1 MFLARLSHN
10 SVVIISSISLERR
23 LYRNQTLNLLIW
35 SLADTFRW
43 RWPIFVLVTYFT
55 LFRKLSIFIL
65 ESDNP
70 SRKTWESNVEYVLL
84 CVSYFVWYK
93 DGHETDHAS
102 RRTKLCWPK
111 FVCYASLSSSVIK
124 TGTMSPSLGSEGYA
138 ILTWRRTASLAM
150 EVGTLVFLAA
160 SSTLRT
166 LKKWMFSDNNVAHED
181 PLICFLY

>member
-93 DGHETDHAS
+93 EEHLGQVRLIVKTHCVNPARNIIRLVPVFIPEKLSKRRIARRTQLCLFRFRTDYPSCAFLYI
-102 RRTKLCWPK
+102 RRTK
-111 FVCYASLSSSVIK
+111 
-124 TGTMSPSLGSEGYA
+124 
-138 ILTWRRTASLAM
+138 RR
-150 EVGTLVFLAA
+150 
-160 SSTLRT
+160 
-166 LKKWMFSDNNVAHED
+166 
-181 PLICFLY
+181 I